1 MNMDITTVIREEI
14 KSLFENLEIYT
25 IPELIQML
33 RRKGEPEANLPILQ
47 DILWDEYKKGGDDA
61 VVKAYAEMSGV
72 EIEALRNGRY
82 VFHNL
87 TGGGRSQLEAV
98 QVLQEVG
105 EGTMTPYSYDVH
117 NEFIGADN
125 ELMTGAGFG
134 ATYTFFTDADID
146 YRMDF
151 SVTPYKGNYVWVA
164 SFEAVDYD
172 DDEVLNTGEQY
183 RVLSTVM
190 KIIKDFLVKTK
201 TNTLLFDPI
210 GAGSGDY
217 RRMKFYMAYINKNK
231 GSDYD
236 VSIEGNIIVLKK
248 TGHEV
253 KTNRELQVS
262 DLSEVQDNA
271 FHTPDEMPS

>member
-87 TGGGRSQLEAV
+87 TGGGNPML
-98 QVLQEVG
+98 
-105 EGTMTPYSYDVH
+105 
-117 NEFIGADN
+117 
-125 ELMTGAGFG
+125 
-134 ATYTFFTDADID
+134 
-146 YRMDF
+146 
-151 SVTPYKGNYVWVA
+151 
-164 SFEAVDYD
+164 
-172 DDEVLNTGEQY
+172 
-183 RVLSTVM
+183 
-190 KIIKDFLVKTK
+190 
-201 TNTLLFDPI
+201 
-210 GAGSGDY
+210 
-217 RRMKFYMAYINKNK
+217 
-231 GSDYD
+231 
-236 VSIEGNIIVLKK
+236 
-248 TGHEV
+248 
-253 KTNRELQVS
+253 
-262 DLSEVQDNA
+262 EVQDNA